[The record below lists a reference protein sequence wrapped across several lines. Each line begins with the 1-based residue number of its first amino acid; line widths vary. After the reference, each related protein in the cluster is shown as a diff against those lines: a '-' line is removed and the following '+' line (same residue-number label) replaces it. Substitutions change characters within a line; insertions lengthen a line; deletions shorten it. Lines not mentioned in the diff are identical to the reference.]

1 MSAKIQIT
9 EPTDD
14 TMNRLRRLMWETAEI
29 EIESESRDLFD
40 GPDAENVTDINVDVD
55 GD

>member
-1 MSAKIQIT
+1 MEAKIQIA

-14 TMNRLRRLMWETAEI
+14 TMNRLRRLMDETAEI
-29 EIESESRDLFD
+29 EIESENRDLFE
-40 GPDAENVTDINVDVD
+40 GTPDDEMDVEVD